1 LIEPDSIEK
10 IFQIDECIGCATSGL
25 VADARVIVDRARI
38 DVLINEI
45 TYDEKIPVITL
56 VKRICDFK
64 HTYTQYGWVRP
75 FGTAFLIASVDETG
89 AHLFATDP
97 SGAFMECKAGSKG
110 EGRSGAMAYFEENYK
125 EDMTLEEAIGMG
137 IKAIHKGSEGRLN
150 PDAVE
155 IAIVDSKG
163 KFRKLSRDESKI
175 LVKKA
180 IG

>member
-1 LIEPDSIEK
+1 M
-10 IFQIDECIGCATSGL
+10 
-25 VADARVIVDRARI
+25 
-38 DVLINEI
+38 
-45 TYDEKIPVITL
+45 
-56 VKRICDFK
+56 
-64 HTYTQYGWVRP
+64 RP
-75 FGTAFLIASVDETG
+75 FGTALLIAGVDETG

-97 SGAFMECKAGSKG
+97 SGTFVEYKVGSEG

-125 EDMTLEEAIGMG
+125 EDMMLEEAIGMG
-137 IKAIHKGSEGRLN
+137 IKAVHKGSEGRLN

-155 IAIVDSKG
+155 IAVVDTIE